1 MRNIIKVLRAQNNLT
16 QEELA
21 QKIGISRQALSN
33 IENNKVQPSGK
44 VVIKIANIFGM
55 PAEQIFFEED
65 VGEKSFGIQK
75 WVIRYQRDAQSA
87 GKKEGGERA

>member
-33 IENNKVQPSGK
+33 IENGKVEPSGRT
-44 VVIKIANIFGM
+44 VIKIANIFGM

-65 VGEKSFGIQK
+65 VMHEEHIST
-75 WVIRYQRDAQSA
+75 A
-87 GKKEGGERA
+87 

>member
-21 QKIGISRQALSN
+21 RKIGISRQALSS

-44 VVIKIANIFGM
+44 VVIKIANIFGI
-55 PAEQIFFEED
+55 PAEQIFFEDD
-65 VGEKSFGIQK
+65 VMHAEHKTET
-75 WVIRYQRDAQSA
+75 V
-87 GKKEGGERA
+87 

>member
-33 IENNKVQPSGK
+33 IENGKVEPSGRI
-44 VVIKIANIFGM
+44 VIKIANIFGI
-55 PAEQIFFEED
+55 PAEQIFFEDD
-65 VGEKSFGIQK
+65 VMHAEHKTET
-75 WVIRYQRDAQSA
+75 V
-87 GKKEGGERA
+87 

>member
-1 MRNIIKVLRAQNNLT
+1 MLDKVLFMHYNIGKGGDQMRNIIKVLRAQNNLT

-21 QKIGISRQALSN
+21 QKIGISRQALSS

-44 VVIKIANIFGM
+44 VVIKIANIFGI

-65 VGEKSFGIQK
+65 VTHE
-75 WVIRYQRDAQSA
+75 
-87 GKKEGGERA
+87 